1 MTNITSYSLN
11 LSGECRNDKETV
23 VYMNGSID
31 MDGNITISK
40 NIINKELYEKNK
52 EEILKE
58 MTEFD
63 SAVYA
68 KYDSLEAIYSAS
80 TQGIE

>member
-11 LSGECRNDKETV
+11 LSGECRIEKETV
-23 VYMNGSID
+23 VYMSGSID
-31 MDGNITISK
+31 MDGSITISK
-40 NIINKELYEKNK
+40 SITNKELYEKNK

-63 SAVYA
+63 AAVYA
-68 KYDSLEAIYSAS
+68 KYGSLKKEDK
-80 TQGIE
+80 